1 MKVRSLL
8 LSLFVF
14 TGIISAQDTIFVK
27 NGQVIPAVIVEKN
40 NTEVK
45 YKKFGQTGSAAI
57 YSVFIT
63 DIKSIHYQDGI
74 IADYTLAGQPG
85 TETVVAKPIENA
97 GTMKAIKWSFGVAAD
112 YFARNQDDA
121 LLEFW
126 RNQTGDPNEEIGG
139 NPLSFPFFFKMNM
152 ALGNMKRHW
161 IGDEVEVR
169 VTPSDAI
176 YAVNGDGSDEIS
188 LGSIFTNISMYYGR
202 SLNHKNNLL
211 AIIEPG
217 LDISWTTTG
226 TIKLDNTVYEESG
239 MGMGFHIAAGLDWLI
254 SKRFTA
260 SLRGGYRSMKVKEE
274 HKDESATWGYSNF
287 YTNHS
292 VSDELLTFK
301 WTGPYVNFGLQWSFY
316 TKQKS
321 LVPEK

>member
-8 LSLFVF
+8 ISLFVF
-14 TGIISAQDTIFVK
+14 SGILSAQDTIFVK

-40 NTEVK
+40 NTEIK
-45 YKKFGQTGSAAI
+45 YKKPGQQASAAI
-57 YSVFIT
+57 YSVFVS

-85 TETVVAKPIENA
+85 QEAEKEKPIEKA
-97 GTMKAIKWSFGVAAD
+97 GTMKSIKFSFGGGVD
-112 YFARNQDDA
+112 YFARNTDDA

-126 RNQTGDPNEEIGG
+126 RYRTVDPNEEIGG
-139 NPLSFPFFFKMNM
+139 NPLSYMGFFKMNM
-152 ALGNMKRHW
+152 ALGNMKRNW
-161 IGDEVEVR
+161 LGDELQIR
-169 VTPSDAI
+169 ITPSDAI
-176 YAVNGDGSDEIS
+176 YAVNDDGSSEIS
-188 LGSIFTNISMYYGR
+188 LGNIYSSITIYYGR

-217 LDISWTTTG
+217 LDISFSMTG
-226 TIKLDNTVYEESG
+226 TIKLDNIVYEETG
-239 MGMGFHIAAGLDWLI
+239 MGMGFHVATGLDWLI

-260 SLRGGYRSMKVKEE
+260 SLRGGYRFMNSKEE
-274 HKDESATWGYSNF
+274 HKDETATWGYSNF
-287 YTNHS
+287 YTENG
-292 VSDELLTFK
+292 EPLTIK
-301 WTGPYVNFGLQWSFY
+301 WSGPYLNFGLSWSFY

>member
-1 MKVRSLL
+1 MKIRSLL

-14 TGIISAQDTIFVK
+14 SGILSAQDTIFVK

-40 NTEVK
+40 NTEIK
-45 YKKFGQTGSAAI
+45 YKKFGQQGSAAI
-57 YSVFIT
+57 YSVFVS

-85 TETVVAKPIENA
+85 AEPVKVKPIENA

-112 YFARNQDDA
+112 YFARNTDDA

-126 RNQTGDPNEEIGG
+126 RYHTGDPNEEIGG
-139 NPLSFPFFFKMNM
+139 NPLSFPVFFKMNM
-152 ALGNMKRHW
+152 ALGNMKRNW
-161 IGDEVEVR
+161 IGDEVQVR
-169 VTPSDAI
+169 ITPSDAI
-176 YAVNGDGSDEIS
+176 YAVNDDGSDEIS

-202 SLNHKNNLL
+202 SLNHKNSLL

-226 TIKLDNTVYEESG
+226 TIKINNTVYEESG

-260 SLRGGYRSMKVKEE
+260 SLRGGYRSMNIKEE
-274 HKDESATWGYSNF
+274 HIDETATWGYSSF
-287 YTNHS
+287 YTTTSANG
-292 VSDELLTFK
+292 ELLSFK
-301 WTGPYVNFGLQWSFY
+301 WKGAYVNFGLQWSFY
-316 TKQKS
+316 SKQKS
-321 LVPEK
+321 LVPQE